1 MIREISNG
9 ARKSMISV
17 FLNKM
22 IEVGWLLIFAFCPIF
37 FSLVC
42 YSGFVIS
49 QYFLFCL
56 LVEVILFFWLIK
68 IILTF
73 GPRKVAT
80 LPRGRHWNPVK
91 SLHSHGAGIG
101 TLKKIFFK
109 IKKIFPAFIFIIILG
124 LAIIFSQS
132 PYRSF
137 WGSYSRK
144 MGYLTWLHFFAFF
157 LILFFNLKNNKQIKR
172 ILKAILFSS
181 LVVIIYGLCQFLG
194 FDFVNWYEPASRT
207 FRIFSTIG
215 QPNFLGSWLL
225 LVIPIITWF
234 LVRASEK
241 FKKDKNTKQQIIG
254 ALIVSLLFLAVFS
267 LVLTQSRGAW
277 VGFFFSFF
285 FFSIIYNFLQK
296 QKRVAIL
303 LTILLV
309 IICVFTVY
317 INFNS
322 LSPKPGDSFLT
333 SRFKS
338 LTNLRRSITGQVRI
352 NNWKVA
358 VDLIKQKPILG
369 YGPETQSFYF
379 VKYYEPEWALTERIN
394 TYADRAHNDF
404 LDTLLVS
411 GVLGLLSYLFLIGSV
426 FYFGL
431 KNIFKNKSQLT
442 LLALL
447 SGLFGYLVSLQ
458 FSFHVVPTAIY
469 FWGYMAI
476 ILKLQAPSTK

>member
-1 MIREISNG
+1 MTKEISNG
-9 ARKSMISV
+9 VNKYNLSI
-17 FLNKM
+17 FLNKI

-42 YSGFVIS
+42 YSDFVIS

-56 LVEVILFFWLIK
+56 LTEVILFFWL
-68 IILTF
+68 L
-73 GPRKVAT
+73 KV
-80 LPRGRHWNPVK
+80 
-91 SLHSHGAGIG
+91 IG
-101 TLKKIFFK
+101 TLEHWNIETLKRMFFK
-109 IKKIFPAFIFIIILG
+109 IKKILPAFIFIIILG
-124 LAIIFSQS
+124 LAVIFSQS

-157 LILFFNLKNNKQIKR
+157 LILFFNIKNNEQIKR

-194 FDFVNWYEPASRT
+194 FDFLRWSEPASRT

-225 LVIPIITWF
+225 LVIPIIVWF
-234 LVRASEK
+234 LIRASEK
-241 FKKDKNTKQQIIG
+241 FKKDKSIKQQIIG
-254 ALIVSLLFLAVFS
+254 ALIISLLFLAVFS
-267 LVLTQSRGAW
+267 LALTQSRGAW

-285 FFSIIYNFLQK
+285 FFSIVYNFLQK
-296 QKRVAIL
+296 QKRLAIL
-303 LTILLV
+303 LTILLAV
-309 IICVFTVY
+309 ICVFTIY
-317 INFNS
+317 MNFNPLLPES
-322 LSPKPGDSFLT
+322 SDSFLI

-338 LTNLRRSITGQVRI
+338 MTNLRQSITGQVRI

-358 VDLIKQKPILG
+358 LDLIKRKPILG
-369 YGPETQSFYF
+369 YGLETQSFYF
-379 VKYYEPEWALTERIN
+379 VKYYKPEWALLEKIN
-394 TYADRAHNDF
+394 IYADRAHNDF

-411 GVLGLLSYLFLIGSV
+411 GILGLFSYLFLIGSV

-458 FSFHVVPTAIY
+458 FSFHVIPTAIY

-476 ILKLQAPSTK
+476 ILKISKIQDINN